1 MDLDTARRAL
11 EALLAANDRLASEA
25 ARAAKAE
32 ARANLVLRHLS
43 AELSR
48 TRDLA
53 RTQQSE
59 LAEARDTVTR
69 LQTLT
74 NEQIE
79 IIRGLRAAIR
89 NEIAARANT

>member
-32 ARANLVLRHLS
+32 ARAKHEARQFA
-43 AELSR
+43 AELNR
-48 TRDLA
+48 TRDIA
-53 RTQQSE
+53 RTQQAALS
-59 LAEARDTVTR
+59 EARDTVVR

-74 NEQIE
+74 DEQLE

-89 NEIAARANT
+89 NEIAAGAKT